1 MPTKGTDGREP
12 SFSHREIIYLP
23 LTISPF
29 PNYRTTQPLR
39 FLGAGT
45 ARPPA
50 VTDPEF
56 EVKKA
61 ESRPSK
67 LNFRMAKWIF

>member
-29 PNYRTTQPLR
+29 PNYCTTQPLQ
-39 FLGAGT
+39 FLG
-45 ARPPA
+45 PPA